1 MNKSL
6 KAQIVLKIFE
16 ELAATNEENKI
27 NIYQILDKLE
37 NTDLQDWFPEETAH
51 ELFLNKSEMTQ
62 KSVSTTIA
70 ALVRAGQMR
79 KTEAV
84 ATVVNNKT
92 RNIRSYYTI

>member
-6 KAQIVLKIFE
+6 KAQIITKIFE
-16 ELAATNEENKI
+16 DFGATDETKKI
-27 NIYQILDKLE
+27 HIYQILDKLDKTNLIE
-37 NTDLQDWFPEETAH
+37 WFPEETEH

-70 ALVRAGQMR
+70 ALVRAGQIR

-84 ATVVNNKT
+84 ATVVDNKT
-92 RNIRSYYTI
+92 RNIRSYYLI